1 MSHRFARPLLWAS
14 LAGSALLV
22 GACAAGG
29 PSLGSFKV
37 NGQQAALRYAT
48 LVAMPPSGDTPRMM
62 LVLSEKAPAAGADPS
77 NATIDGSLGAALDMI
92 LVKFDGTTWSNRSG
106 CSWSHPA
113 AKKKGHGWSSIETC
127 GLTAAEVKD
136 GQFHARLVSGTSNAP
151 AEDAV
156 ALDLDVRARMP

>member
-1 MSHRFARPLLWAS
+1 MSCRVVHPLLIAAS
-14 LAGSALLV
+14 ACSALLV
-22 GACAAGG
+22 GACAASS

-37 NGQQAALRYAT
+37 NGQAAALHYAT
-48 LVAMPPSGDTPRMM
+48 LVAMPPSGETPRMM
-62 LVLSEKAPAAGADPS
+62 LVLSEKAPAAGTDPS